1 MSYYQLPPD
10 IVEVFRDMAARVA
23 ALENASGPGGRQ
35 LAAVPDEATIPA
47 EPPSPVSLGGP
58 AVTLDVPAGSFVTVF
73 AEARLYHAADGGKD
87 TVYLYEATD
96 IPAGEALLV
105 GGTPDYPRLTMTSL
119 YAGHPTPGRRTYELR
134 YRSGISPGKVKDRKL
149 WVTVQ

>member
-1 MSYYQLPPD
+1 MSGYQLPPD
-10 IVEVFRDMAARVA
+10 VVDVFREMQARVA

-35 LAAVPDEATIPA
+35 LATTAAEVTIPA
-47 EPPSPVSLGGP
+47 EPDAPVSLGGP

-105 GGTPDYPRLTMTSL
+105 GGTPEYPRETMTSL

-134 YRSGISPGKVKDRKL
+134 YRSGISPGKARDRKL